1 MAESGD
7 RDVWSGPP
15 RKAGQ
20 SVGPI
25 AEAGPAVASR
35 HPLTAAVAPSTAVT
49 LRRTCLAERAI
60 RFIPSAGHSR
70 HSDRARRWSSP
81 RRQRSFPLRLAE
93 SQHYATTAGG
103 TRRNRRVCRGKRWPS
118 DRSERHDVRHG
129 IEFPAVLRGRVVTG
143 GSQQLIAIAL
153 AVTAAGTF
161 AVANV
166 VQQRVAAR
174 LRTDA
179 AFEPTVLLRLIRR
192 PLWLA
197 GLVLVI
203 VSLSLQAT
211 ALDLGRLVVIEPVL
225 ACSLLFALAL
235 AAWADHRRMRTVEWL
250 AALATFAGLAV
261 FLSVAHPSGGYAT
274 ATSGELGLA
283 AIAAVMICVVAG
295 VLAVR
300 MSPLRRALTLGIGGG
315 VAAGVTDALTKTTA
329 ALIGSHQLGALA
341 DVRLYLLAVIGLL
354 TYTMQQNGYRAA
366 ALAAFLPVFSVLD
379 PAVGSL
385 LGLTLYHEHLAGGA
399 GRIALEGAA
408 VLSATWGIATLAKST
423 AQAKPAVAAEL
434 AAHAIPAAVH
444 VAVQQT
450 PPAQSAG
457 I

>member
-1 MAESGD
+1 M
-7 RDVWSGPP
+7 
-15 RKAGQ
+15 
-20 SVGPI
+20 
-25 AEAGPAVASR
+25 
-35 HPLTAAVAPSTAVT
+35 
-49 LRRTCLAERAI
+49 
-60 RFIPSAGHSR
+60 
-70 HSDRARRWSSP
+70 
-81 RRQRSFPLRLAE
+81 
-93 SQHYATTAGG
+93 
-103 TRRNRRVCRGKRWPS
+103 
-118 DRSERHDVRHG
+118 
-129 IEFPAVLRGRVVTG
+129 TG

-235 AAWADHRRMRTVEWL
+235 AAWADHRRMRPVEWL

-261 FLSVAHPSGGYAT
+261 FLSVAHPSGGHAT

-283 AIAAVMICVVAG
+283 AIAAVMICVVS
-295 VLAVR
+295 AVVAMR

-329 ALIGSHQLGALA
+329 ALVGAHQLGALA
-341 DVRLYLLAVIGLL
+341 DVRPYLLAVIGLL

-385 LGLTLYHEHLAGGA
+385 LGLILYHEHLAGGPV
-399 GRIALEGAA
+399 RITLEVAA
-408 VLSATWGIATLAKST
+408 VLSAAWGITRLARST
-423 AQAKPAVAAEL
+423 AEAEPIAAIRPVPKPAVA
-434 AAHAIPAAVH
+434 PAAVPTP
-444 VAVQQT
+444 VAVVIADGV
-450 PPAQSAG
+450 PVAVPLAVSDDRPAQAG
-457 I
+457 AL